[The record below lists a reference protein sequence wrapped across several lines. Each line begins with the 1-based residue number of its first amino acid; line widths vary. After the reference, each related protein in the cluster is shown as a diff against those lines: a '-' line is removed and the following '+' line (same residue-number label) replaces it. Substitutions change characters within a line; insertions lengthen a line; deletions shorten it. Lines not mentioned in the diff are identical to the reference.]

1 MGAYQRC
8 LEYNYAIECDV
19 HQIEDGTIVC
29 FHDHTLK
36 RLTDK
41 DGYVAQIKSKK
52 DLKNYKLMGTEYTIP
67 TFDELLKLVINEER
81 KDYGCYKILRDLV
94 ENNPD
99 FRKKLQEGIAQGKIY
114 GFNEDVWEKIALQNI
129 RNIDSFET
137 VFKKGYNLGNCTP
150 ASKQLSYS
158 FRDVEICGG
167 VVDYLIGTQNSP
179 DGSHTWMV
187 SGGEIYDT
195 TLMLVI
201 DETYAK
207 KSFTYDEQ
215 NRVDPTRS
223 PIYCATRE
231 FTNDPE
237 LRPKNR

>member
-1 MGAYQRC
+1 M
-8 LEYNYAIECDV
+8 
-19 HQIEDGTIVC
+19 
-29 FHDHTLK
+29 
-36 RLTDK
+36 
-41 DGYVAQIKSKK
+41 
-52 DLKNYKLMGTEYTIP
+52 
-67 TFDELLKLVINEER
+67 DELLKLVINEER

-207 KSFTYDEQ
+207 KSFTYNEQ